1 MLNAEFLIT
10 SLVVVLIPGT
20 GVIYTLSNGLFL
32 GWRASVL
39 AALGCTT
46 GIIPHLLAST
56 LGLSVILH
64 MSAVVFQL
72 IKFAGVAYL
81 LFLAWS
87 MWRDSGVLTVSRS
100 KEKKSWEIVLKG
112 FLINILNPK
121 LSLFFLAFLPQFL
134 PANHTSP
141 IPYLL
146 LLSSIFMGMTLVVFV
161 FYGLFANS
169 MRVHVIHSPKMVKR
183 IQKSFAAIFAILAG
197 KLALTEQ

>member
-1 MLNAEFLIT
+1 MINAEFLIT

>member
-1 MLNAEFLIT
+1 MINSEFLIT

-32 GWRASVL
+32 GRRASFL
-39 AALGCTT
+39 AAFGCTI

-64 MSAVVFQL
+64 MSAVVFQI

-81 LFLAWS
+81 LFFAWL

-100 KEKKSWEIVLKG
+100 KEKKSWEIVIKG

-134 PANHTSP
+134 PVINTSP

-146 LLSSIFMGMTLVVFV
+146 LLSSVFMGMTFVVFV
-161 FYGLFANS
+161 FYGLFANH
-169 MRVHVIHSPKMVKR
+169 MRVHVIHSPKIVKR
-183 IQKSFAAIFAILAG
+183 IQKSFAVIFAILAG